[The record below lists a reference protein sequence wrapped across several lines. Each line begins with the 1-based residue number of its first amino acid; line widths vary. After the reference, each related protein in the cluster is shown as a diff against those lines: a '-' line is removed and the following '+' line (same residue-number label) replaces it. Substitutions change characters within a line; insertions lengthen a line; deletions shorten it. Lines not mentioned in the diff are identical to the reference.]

1 MNNII
6 DDFDKGIGLDRNKIV
21 DYRSSQNVIFS
32 KQAATGEIWL
42 KYGIGWFFR
51 YVLINRYYLVA
62 FLANVKK
69 SESKISI
76 EARSRVG

>member
-1 MNNII
+1 MS
-6 DDFDKGIGLDRNKIV
+6 FFRRRPELE
-21 DYRSSQNVIFS
+21 
-32 KQAATGEIWL
+32 EIWL

-51 YVLINRYYLVA
+51 YVLINRDYLVA

-76 EARSRVG
+76 EARREE